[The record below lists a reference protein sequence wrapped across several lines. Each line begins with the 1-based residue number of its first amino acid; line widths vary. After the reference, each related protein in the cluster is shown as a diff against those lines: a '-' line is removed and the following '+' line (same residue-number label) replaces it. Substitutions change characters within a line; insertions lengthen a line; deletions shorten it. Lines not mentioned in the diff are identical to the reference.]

1 MADSNTPTSPT
12 EQQAKQRIRRSQN
25 DYRALIEGEL
35 TEKTALVE
43 YLQRMADDRL
53 ILGHRLSEWTGH
65 APILEEDIALA
76 NIALDLIG
84 HASSLLEYAGQVEGE
99 GRDEDDFAY
108 FRDAVD
114 YRNIKMVELPRGD
127 FAFTIMRQ
135 FLFSVFSYY
144 FYQKLQET
152 KDEQLRGLAQKA
164 LKEATYHVR
173 HSAEWVKRL
182 GDGTEESHHRAQQA
196 LDELWAYSGEMFYMD
211 QIDEVLIEADLA
223 PDLHALYESWL
234 SHVTKVIEEATLDL
248 PEQER
253 PEDDPLASNLSD
265 GGRRGFHSEHLG
277 HLLAQMQT
285 VRREFPD
292 APW

>member
-1 MADSNTPTSPT
+1 MSDIQTPQPPSEQADKQRKRRSAISYPARETSDIS
-12 EQQAKQRIRRSQN
+12 AKQ
-25 DYRALIEGEL
+25 
-35 TEKTALVE
+35 ALVE
-43 YLQRMADDRL
+43 YLQRIADDRL

-108 FRDAVD
+108 FRNAVD

-127 FAFTIMRQ
+127 FAFTMGRI
-135 FLFSVFSYY
+135 FLFSTFSYH
-144 FYQKLQET
+144 FYQKLQDTE
-152 KDEQLRGLAQKA
+152 DEQLRGLAQKA

-173 HSAEWVKRL
+173 HSAGWVRKL
-182 GDGTEESHHRAQQA
+182 GDGTEESHQRMQDAI
-196 LDELWAYSGEMFYMD
+196 DELWAYTGELFYMD
-211 QIDEVLIEADLA
+211 DIDEILIDANLA
-223 PDLHALYESWL
+223 PDLHKLYEPWIEQ
-234 SHVTKVIEEATLDL
+234 VENVIQEATLDI
-248 PEQER
+248 PDTEPNEQN
-253 PEDDPLASNLSD
+253 PMTSTLSD

-277 HLLAQMQT
+277 HLLAEMQT

>member
-1 MADSNTPTSPT
+1 MADSTTPTSPT
-12 EQQAKQRIRRSQN
+12 EQEKQLRIRRSETT
-25 DYRALIEGEL
+25 YRATQEGEL
-35 TEKTALVE
+35 TEQQALVE

-53 ILGHRLSEWTGH
+53 ILGHRISEWTGH

-84 HASSLLEYAGQVEGE
+84 HAASLLEYTGKVEGK

-127 FAFTIMRQ
+127 FAFTIARQ
-135 FLFSVFSYY
+135 FFFSTFSYY

-152 KDEQLRGLAQKA
+152 KDEQFSGLAQKA

-173 HSAEWVKRL
+173 HSSEWVKKL
-182 GDGTEESHHRAQQA
+182 GDGTDESHQRMQDAI
-196 LDELWAYSGEMFYMD
+196 DELWAYTGELFYMD
-211 QIDEVLIEADLA
+211 KVDNVLIEADLA
-223 PDLHALYESWL
+223 PDLHALYEPWL
-234 SHVTKVIEEATLDL
+234 KHVTEVINEATLEL
-248 PEQER
+248 PESER
-253 PEDDPLASNLSD
+253 KDDNPLTSNLSD

-277 HLLAQMQT
+277 HLLAEMQT
-285 VRREFPD
+285 VRRQYPD